1 MQNNRVI
8 VVEGKQDKLQLQPIL
23 LEPTIIVCTNGTSS
37 SNRLEELLEPY
48 ETLEIYVFFDADEAG
63 NKQRKLLKKSYPEV
77 NHLYTLERFNEVERT
92 PRIHLAEILQQAG
105 FKVDS
110 GFLLDKG

>member
-1 MQNNRVI
+1 MLNNRVI

-23 LEPTIIVCTNGTSS
+23 LEPIEIICTNGTSS

-48 ETLEIYVFFDADEAG
+48 EAYEIYVFFDADDAG
-63 NKQRKLLKKSYPEV
+63 EKQRELLQRIYPEAH
-77 NHLYTLERFNEVERT
+77 HLNTLESYGEVERT
-92 PRIHLAEILQQAG
+92 PRFYLAGILKQVG
-105 FKVDS
+105 FIVDS